1 MFSFRPSFRRKRL
14 IAQQDY
20 SSSLERMII
29 LYLMQKRSSDRDR
42 GSENQSPDDVIIQE
56 ISVLPDGH
64 RFVDF
69 QLSRKA

>member
-1 MFSFRPSFRRKRL
+1 
-14 IAQQDY
+14 
-20 SSSLERMII
+20 I